1 LLNAELAE
9 RFAFGFS
16 FRIHHAAFQSAII
29 PSFERAMHFNPR
41 FALVIGILAGTVA
54 LGRASLELRHTDQA
68 RSGTTTPRGLTARQ
82 DPRAGTIS
90 VFRTG
95 NRQPILTQNAGPGT
109 RPNIHPIAA
118 PDGRTVLTDP
128 AGLFWGFTNLNGRD
142 FFHNT
147 QAAFWRRQSATITQ
161 ASGEQVGW
169 ETVYDLLDASGTPLL
184 TETARWTMREA
195 KGRYVLSLEW
205 RGQARTD
212 VTIGSAAA
220 GQSGTAENAGVFLQ
234 LWRGGRT
241 GDIVNAARQ
250 RNDRAAGQR
259 AMWIDVAAPGANA
272 AAAAHVAIFD
282 YPDNAGYPQTWQVD
296 RQSGVGALRAPG
308 GAWTIKKGN
317 TEIVRYQFLIYNG
330 ALNDVAMDAAWAE
343 YTGNRSA
350 YATSA
355 LWTVAQREGRQA
367 KFLTAD
373 EAVAEMSLVD
383 GYRVNAWAAEPM
395 IVQPMAFCWDD
406 RGRLWVA
413 ENRDYESRVQGFSA
427 AGNSRIVILEDTN
440 HDGIADTRKVFMD
453 GIVFPSA
460 LAVGFGGVF
469 VAAPPNL
476 LFIPDRDGDDKADV
490 ANIEV
495 RLTGW
500 GIRDRHEVVNSLHWG
515 PDGWL
520 YGLQGYATS
529 SKVRKPEGK
538 GRLYNRDEPFPEDV
552 LSGDGVE
559 INGGVWRY
567 HPTKDVFEVVA
578 HGFSNPWGIDYDAK
592 GQLFITACVIPHLFH
607 VIPGGIYQRQGGQH
621 FNPYVYSDIQTIADH
636 RHRSAH
642 GGARIYQSDAFPSSQ
657 QGRIF
662 MANIHEHAVLS
673 DVLERQGSGFIAHHG
688 DDFLLA
694 NNAQWIGFSMEVGP
708 DGAVYVLDWHD
719 SDICGMEVRQKE
731 TGRIF
736 RIAPQH
742 SLAEDWPGR
751 YGDLSKL
758 TDAELVGLQ
767 TSRSDWH
774 ARRARTILQARAA
787 TGSLKPEASAEL
799 HRLFQSSA
807 NPDHRLRAMWALHV
821 THGWTPDAL
830 VVALNDRDEYVRA
843 WAIQLLC
850 EDRSPP
856 DSAMQRFSQL
866 ARDDRSPVVR
876 LYLASALQRL
886 STDVRWTVATG
897 LMTHAEDVADQNLS
911 RMIWFGVEPLV
922 AANPGFALERA
933 ASSRIPILA
942 RFIARRTVDA
952 DAIDASVRALARAPA
967 TERDMLEGI
976 RDGLDGRYDVAA
988 PTEWPIVYARL
999 RRGDAA
1005 LARLA
1010 SDVNQKF
1017 NDADATIGQIQMVRD
1032 PAAPVDERRK
1042 ALQTLTLQRRPQLA
1056 PILPSLIDDPALRLD
1071 AIRSAASF
1079 DDESLG
1085 KLLISRYQTFTAAE
1099 KTEAVQTLA
1108 SRGRYARMLTDAL
1121 AAGSVPR
1128 QDVPPHLA
1136 RQVRRVVGTR
1146 FADVWGPIPD
1156 DAVEDRAY
1164 SRYKGLVN
1172 DTAMKSANAQN
1183 GHSVFMRTCGPC
1195 HKMYGEGGVVGPDL
1209 TGSNR
1214 ANFEYLLANVLNPNA
1229 DVPEAYRMVLVTT
1242 RDGRTFSGNV
1252 VGETDRQLTLRVV
1265 GRDNAIITKS
1275 DIQSREATTVSMMPT
1290 GLFDSLTDHEV
1301 LDLVAFLRTTG
1312 PQAK

>member
-1 LLNAELAE
+1 
-9 RFAFGFS
+9 
-16 FRIHHAAFQSAII
+16 
-29 PSFERAMHFNPR
+29 MPR
-41 FALVIGILAGTVA
+41 FNRYLPVIIAILAGTAVI
-54 LGRASLELRHTDQA
+54 GRASLEFLKPDQA
-68 RSGTTTPRGLTARQ
+68 SQTATTTTALVIRE
-82 DPRAGTIS
+82 DARAGTIS
-90 VFRTG
+90 VFRSG
-95 NRQPILTQNAGPGT
+95 GRQPILTQNARPDT
-109 RPNIHPIAA
+109 RPYIHPIVA
-118 PDGRTVLTDP
+118 PDGRSVLTDQ

-142 FFHNT
+142 YFHNS
-147 QAAFWRRQSATITQ
+147 QGGYWRRGSATVTQ
-161 ASGEQVGW
+161 ASGDQVRW
-169 ETVYDLLDASGTPLL
+169 ETVYELLDAAGQSTL
-184 TETARWTMREA
+184 TATERWAMRQA
-195 KGRYVLSLEW
+195 NGAFVLSLEW
-205 RGQARTD
+205 RGQAQTD
-212 VTIGSAAA
+212 VTIGGANS
-220 GQSGTAENAGVFLQ
+220 SGEPNPSNNAGVFLR
-234 LWRGGRT
+234 LPWRNGRT
-241 GDIVNAARQ
+241 GAIVNAARQ
-250 RNDRAAGQR
+250 RDERAAGQR
-259 AMWIDVAAPGANA
+259 AMWIDVALPGENTSAR
-272 AAAAHVAIFD
+272 AHVAIFD
-282 YPDNAGYPQTWQVD
+282 YPDNAGHPQAWQID
-296 RQSGVGALRAPG
+296 RQAGIGAAPSPSGTWA
-308 GAWTIKKGN
+308 IKKGD

-330 ALNDVAMDAAWAE
+330 ALDDVRMDSAWAE
-343 YTGNRSA
+343 YSGNRSA

-355 LWTVAQREGRQA
+355 LWTVAQREGREA
-367 KFLTAD
+367 RFLTAD
-373 EAVAEMSLVD
+373 EAVAQMSVVD

-440 HDGIADTRKVFMD
+440 HDGVADTRKVFME
-453 GIVFPSA
+453 GIIFPSA
-460 LAVGFGGVF
+460 IAVGFDGVF

-529 SKVRKPEGK
+529 SKVRKPVGK
-538 GRLYNRDEPFPEDV
+538 GRLSSRDEPFPEDG

-642 GGARIYQSDAFPSSQ
+642 GGARVYQSDAFPASQ

-673 DVLERQGSGFIAHHG
+673 DVLERKGSGFTAHHG

-694 NNAQWIGFSMEVGP
+694 NNAQWIGFSMEIGP

-719 SDICGMEVRQKE
+719 ADICGMEVRQKE

-736 RIAPQH
+736 RIAPQQ
-742 SLAEDWPGR
+742 SLAEQWPGR
-751 YGDLSKL
+751 YEDLARL
-758 TDAELVGLQ
+758 TDSELVALQ

-774 ARRARTILQARAA
+774 ARRARVILQNRAA
-787 TGSLKPEASAEL
+787 KGTLKPDTAQQL
-799 HRLFQSSA
+799 HQLFESNS
-807 NPDHRLRAMWALHV
+807 NPDYRLRAMWALHV
-821 THGWTPDAL
+821 TQRSEPDAL
-830 VVALNDRDEYVRA
+830 VQALNDRDEYVRA

-856 DSAMQRFSQL
+856 AAAVQKFAQL
-866 ARDDRSPVVR
+866 AHDDRSPVVH

-886 STDVRWTVATG
+886 DTGVRWHIASG
-897 LMTHAEDVADQNLS
+897 LMAHSEDAGDPNLP

-922 AANPGFALERA
+922 AANPTLALDYA
-933 ASSRIPILA
+933 ARSRMPMVA
-942 RFIARRTVDA
+942 KFIARRTVDA
-952 DAIDASVRALARAPA
+952 DAVDAVVAALARSPA
-967 TERDMLEGI
+967 TQRELLEGM
-976 RDGLDGRYDVAA
+976 RDGLDGRYDVVA
-988 PTEWPIVYARL
+988 PAGWSVLYERL
-999 RRGDAA
+999 KRADAA

-1010 SDVNQKF
+1010 SDVNQQF
-1017 NDADATIGQIQMVRD
+1017 NDANATTGNVQIVRSRT
-1032 PAAPVDERRK
+1032 APIDERRK

-1056 PILPSLIDDPALRLD
+1056 PVLPALLDDQQLRLD
-1071 AIRSAASF
+1071 AIRSSASF
-1079 DDESLG
+1079 DDEALG
-1085 KLLISRYQTFTAAE
+1085 KVLIARYQMFTTAE
-1099 KTEAVQTLA
+1099 KAETIQTLA

-1121 AAGSVPR
+1121 AAGTVPR
-1128 QDVPPHLA
+1128 QDVPPHVA
-1136 RQVRRVVGTR
+1136 RQLRRVAGTR
-1146 FADVWGPIPD
+1146 FADVWGPIAD
-1156 DAVEDRAY
+1156 NAAEERAY
-1164 SRYKGLVN
+1164 SRYKGLIN
-1172 DTAMKSANAQN
+1172 DMAMKSANAQN
-1183 GHSVFMRTCGPC
+1183 GHAVFMRTCGPC
-1195 HKMYGEGGVVGPDL
+1195 HKMYAEGGDVGPEL

-1214 ANFEYLLANVLNPNA
+1214 ANLEYLLANVLNPNA

-1252 VGETDRQLTLRVV
+1252 IAETDRQVTLRVV
-1265 GRDNAIITKS
+1265 GRDSVVVSKS
-1275 DIQSREATTVSMMPT
+1275 DIQSREATSVSMMPT
-1290 GLFDSLTDHEV
+1290 GLFDSLTDREV
-1301 LDLVAFLRTTG
+1301 LDLVAFLRTTS
-1312 PQAK
+1312 PVK